1 MRMWRRRY
9 KFSGMTTIGMLRYL
23 AISYFCWISSYL
35 LLLLEIK
42 LSLTLTKVLVIVPFT
57 EDYSTVY
64 VLCIPCRPMY
74 NFRFSKQTPIEK
86 SYNDSRKKWAW
97 HNGVWLR
104 GIMHKAESEVFSL
117 FYCYCRCYQGLPE
130 VGSGLRLGA
139 ARGHPHHVS

>member
-35 LLLLEIK
+35 LLLLDIK
-42 LSLTLTKVLVIVPFT
+42 LSLTFTKVLVIVPFT

-104 GIMHKAESEVFSL
+104 GIMHKAESEVFHFFIVIVVVTRAYL
-117 FYCYCRCYQGLPE
+117 R
-130 VGSGLRLGA
+130 SGQDYAWVLRVA
-139 ARGHPHHVS
+139 IPTM